1 MFNFVNEM
9 NKLEE
14 FYFKF
19 EEPEK
24 SLFLAL
30 REIFL
35 AWDDEMAE
43 CLKYGSPCFTYR
55 GKILCYHWKD
65 KKGQAY
71 VLFNYG
77 KFLDHPLLESK
88 GRKLMKSV
96 DVNPNED
103 IPVEVLNEVFS
114 QAKAYIDGLL
124 G

>member
-1 MFNFVNEM
+1 M
-9 NKLEE
+9 NNLEE
-14 FYFKF
+14 FYFKVD
-19 EEPEK
+19 EPYK

-35 AWDDEMAE
+35 SWDKEMAE

-71 VLFNYG
+71 VLFNNG
-77 KFLDHPLLESK
+77 KQLSHPLLEFK
-88 GRKLMKSV
+88 GRKSMQSV
-96 DVNPNED
+96 DIDPNED
-103 IPVEVLNEVFS
+103 IPVDALTEIFY
-114 QAKAYIDGLL
+114 QAKAIIDKKL

>member
-1 MFNFVNEM
+1 M
-9 NKLEE
+9 NDLEQ
-14 FYFKF
+14 FYFKVD
-19 EEPEK
+19 EPYK

-35 AWDDEMAE
+35 GWDNEMAE

-65 KKGQAY
+65 KKGLAY

-77 KFLDHPLLESK
+77 KFLYHPLLESK

-96 DVNPNED
+96 NFDPNDD
-103 IPVEVLNEVFS
+103 IPVETLSEIFF
-114 QAKAYIDGLL
+114 QAKSHINGLL
-124 G
+124 K

>member
-1 MFNFVNEM
+1 M

-35 AWDDEMAE
+35 GWDEQMSE

-77 KFLDHPLLESK
+77 KLLNHPLLEFK
-88 GRKLMKSV
+88 GRKLMQSV
-96 DVNPNED
+96 DVDPNQD
-103 IPVEVLNEVFS
+103 IP
-114 QAKAYIDGLL
+114 IDGLTEIFYQAKKIIDSKL
-124 G
+124 D